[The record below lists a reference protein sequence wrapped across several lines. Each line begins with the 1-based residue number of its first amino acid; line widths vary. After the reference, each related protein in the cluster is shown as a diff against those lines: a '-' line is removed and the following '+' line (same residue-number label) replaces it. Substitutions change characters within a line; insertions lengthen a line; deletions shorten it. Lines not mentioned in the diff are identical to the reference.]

1 VVTPSSR
8 HDESRSMKLSLYPI
22 ALTFA
27 VCGLSPAPK
36 VAGFGTEGTTLS
48 ANAPSAHQDVAE
60 ETRRKL
66 RHEFGFSFLVYR
78 DKIQSE
84 LSLSPEQKAALEKYL
99 LEIAAADMSFLQSIE
114 SHRSEF
120 EGFRSKAIEDLDSML
135 KETLSDAQ
143 RKRLGELVRRRE
155 GLFGGPSL
163 WAGLQVT
170 DEEKSRFMAVIEPM
184 HKKMEAVAAEA
195 QHRTDPIAFQREV
208 LALRAELESQLEAVL
223 TNSQRELW
231 QQMLGKPIAIEA
243 LFDLSNG

>member
-1 VVTPSSR
+1 MTPSSR

-78 DKIQSE
+78 DKIQVE
-84 LSLSPEQKAALEKYL
+84 LGLSSEQKAGLDKYL
-99 LEIAAADMSFLQSIE
+99 REIATADMAFLQSNE
-114 SHRSEF
+114 AHQ
-120 EGFRSKAIEDLDSML
+120 GFDAYRSKAIMNLDSAL
-135 KETLSDAQ
+135 KKTLSEVQ
-143 RKRLGELVRRRE
+143 RKRLGELVRQRE

-163 WAGLQVT
+163 WTGLEIT
-170 DEEKSRFMAVIEPM
+170 EEEKAQFMAVIEPM
-184 HKKMEAVAAEA
+184 HKKMEAAAAEA
-195 QHRTDPIAFQREV
+195 QQATNVADVQRKV
-208 LALRAELESQLEAVL
+208 LGLRAELERELEAVL
-223 TNSQRELW
+223 TDSQRKRWTE
-231 QQMLGKPIAIEA
+231 MLGKPIAIDA
-243 LFDLSNG
+243 LFDLSSG